1 MCSNCPCRRQALRQP
16 SGDLG
21 ARFPQRIATE
31 TDALIGTPE
40 EIIRRLQRLRAAGVE
55 YVLVIDVRGSLSA
68 LRTFEREV
76 MPEFAE

>member
-1 MCSNCPCRRQALRQP
+1 MRE
-16 SGDLG
+16 
-21 ARFPQRIATE
+21 ATE